1 MLMRLRDRVPASVA
15 LLGLRSRQ
23 DTVRRACSEVLRR
36 RVQNGEWDIIDKLYR
51 SKTKSYF
58 RLFFELLSDSLV
70 PAPNEGQQRSLAE
83 FRRLQLVIRPP
94 LDQTPEGALTALRS
108 MRPRHASLLFG
119 EAVVAI
125 RRGRIGK
132 VLRMIAMSG
141 RKQAQSMIIAT
152 EAAPSD
158 GEFEELL
165 ELYVKLNASEIN
177 SEKTPSANAKAE
189 ELARVIR
196 RLTTV
201 QRSEPVRRMFARIE
215 LKPSARDIVVA
226 LLANGDLDDVTAIL
240 LKIGSFPHEM
250 YYANHMELCF
260 AAKETLLRSSRE
272 MPQIYISWVK
282 SRNFWKYFSK
292 RERSSAEP
300 NALLPLRN
308 EGNRPLFIRLLA
320 HAIVGLVR
328 SSDDT
333 LLRSL
338 LHHDFTTIASAAA
351 IRMSEL
357 TGDAALSVC
366 PRTY

>member
-1 MLMRLRDRVPASVA
+1 MPSPTSA
-15 LLGLRSRQ
+15 RS
-23 DTVRRACSEVLRR
+23 S
-36 RVQNGEWDIIDKLYR
+36 YR

-58 RLFFELLSDSLV
+58 RLFFELLSNSLV
-70 PAPNEGQQRSLAE
+70 SAPNEGQQRSLAE

-108 MRPRHASLLFG
+108 MRQRHASLLFG

-338 LHHDFTTIASAAA
+338 LHHDFTTIASAAV

-357 TGDAALSVC
+357 TGDAALSALSMEVDDAISAG
-366 PRTY
+366 RGQTLASAIRGAEENLYINL